1 MSVFLSKKDE
11 QMLGGQ
17 CGDAARLAMSILV
30 RMAKVYEAP
39 ELMDVTQAHIDG
51 CALMCDSGLE
61 FAENLVALGA
71 RVSIPTT
78 LNMIPLDL
86 QNWERLG
93 IPEEFATKAVRIAK
107 AYTDMG
113 CIPTWTCAPYQGYL
127 TPRFG
132 QQIAWGESNAIVYAN
147 SVLGARTNRY
157 GDYMDICAA
166 ITGRVPKSGLHL
178 KENRKGQSLLRLVD
192 IQPQLLRDDTLYVAL
207 GHYMGGLV
215 QEGILVIEG
224 LPVNVTNDQLK
235 ALGAAAASSGA
246 VALFH
251 AIGVTPEANTVK
263 EAFGGDTP
271 ASVIDVSFSDL
282 RRAWLDLSTAKE
294 GGKLDAVVLGC
305 PHFSYAEFEQL
316 AQTIEEEKGRLPRL
330 GVRVLVLTSQTSYAL
345 LQRGGLMDTLLGFGV
360 EIILD
365 ACVFHSP
372 IISANAKVIMTNSGK
387 CAYYAPG
394 ELSVRVAFGSI
405 RDCIRS
411 AIEGT
416 VCWGETVWKESS

>member
-11 QMLGGQ
+11 QMLEGQ
-17 CGDAARLAMSILV
+17 YGDAARLAMSILV
-30 RMAKVYEAP
+30 RMAEVYEAP
-39 ELMDVTQAHIDG
+39 ELMDVSQAHIDG
-51 CALMCDSGLE
+51 CALMCSSGLE
-61 FAENLVALGA
+61 FAENLAALNA
-71 RVSIPTT
+71 RVSVPTT

-93 IPEEFATKAVRIAK
+93 IPEEFANKAVRIAR

-166 ITGRVPKSGLHL
+166 ISGRVPKSGLHL
-178 KENRKGQSLLRLVD
+178 KENRKGQSLFRLVD
-192 IQPQLLRDDTLYVAL
+192 IQPQLMRDDTLYVAL
-207 GHYMGGLV
+207 GHFIGGLF
-215 QEGILVIEG
+215 QEGIPVIEG
-224 LPVNVTNDQLK
+224 LPTSATNDQLK

-251 AIGVTPEANTVK
+251 AIGVTPEANTLK
-263 EAFGGDTP
+263 EAFQGEVP
-271 ASVIDVSFSDL
+271 KSVISICFSDL
-282 RRAWLDLSTAKE
+282 RRAWLDLSTAEE
-294 GGKLDAVVLGC
+294 GVELNVVVLGC
-305 PHFSYAEFEQL
+305 PHFSYGEFQRL
-316 AQTIEEEKGRLPRL
+316 ARVIEEEQGRLSHP
-330 GVRVLVLTSQTSYAL
+330 GVRVLVLTSQTSYSL

-365 ACVFHSP
+365 TCVFHSP
-372 IISANAKVIMTNSGK
+372 IISPNAKVIMTNSGK

-394 ELSVRVAFGSI
+394 ELSVQVAFGSM

-411 AIEGT
+411 AIEGA
-416 VCWGETVWKESS
+416 VCWEKTAWRESS